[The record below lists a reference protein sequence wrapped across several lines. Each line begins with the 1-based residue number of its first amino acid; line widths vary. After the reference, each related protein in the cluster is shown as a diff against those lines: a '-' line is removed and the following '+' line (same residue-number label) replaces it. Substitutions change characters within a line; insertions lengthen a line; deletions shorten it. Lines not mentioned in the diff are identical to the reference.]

1 MCFEL
6 INRELIMR
14 MMVMMTELLRRLQV
28 VTKTSHSSA
37 LRLAPSF
44 AVRLAIGVI
53 IVIFGVV
60 VFR

>member
-1 MCFEL
+1 
-6 INRELIMR
+6 
-14 MMVMMTELLRRLQV
+14 MMTELLRRLQV